1 MYAKQK
7 HQVRQTKH
15 QVRQTKHQ
23 VRQPKYQV
31 RQTKHQVRDFNQKST
46 PKKTNTDIR
55 CFVAMLFLSQ
65 IYALFGVPFTGLKNL
80 VAYQK

>member
-15 QVRQTKHQ
+15 QVRQTKHK

-31 RQTKHQVRDFNQKST
+31 RQTKHQVRNFNQKST
-46 PKKTNTDIR
+46 PKKDIDLR
-55 CFVAMLFLSQ
+55 CFVAMQFFVANLRTFL
-65 IYALFGVPFTGLKNL
+65 
-80 VAYQK
+80 AYLLQA

>member
-15 QVRQTKHQ
+15 QVRQTKHK

-31 RQTKHQVRDFNQKST
+31 RQTKHQVRNFNQKST
-46 PKKTNTDIR
+46 PKKQI
-55 CFVAMLFLSQ
+55 L
-65 IYALFGVPFTGLKNL
+65 IYAALLRCNFCREFMHFFGTPFTGLNNL